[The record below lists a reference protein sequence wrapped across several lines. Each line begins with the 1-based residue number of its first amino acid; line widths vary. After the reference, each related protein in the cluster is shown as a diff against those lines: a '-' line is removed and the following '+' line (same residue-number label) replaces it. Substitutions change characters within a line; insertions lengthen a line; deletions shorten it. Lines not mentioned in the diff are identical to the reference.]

1 MLLGINIKRAD
12 SDDGGQIWS
21 RFKAFIEK
29 DSGLNEMISGVLLI
43 QNKCTDCANK
53 HNCDLQSVVLII
65 TPNWDIHLQNQTTTS
80 WCIKLFIK
88 LWSTESFPP
97 MLILP
102 FRSSN
107 TRSSEQV
114 SAGTLPNTH
123 PCVTPHSHAQIQC
136 VHFKPNLLT
145 QKMRNSH
152 VAPTIMI
159 K

>member
-43 QNKCTDCANK
+43 QNKCTDCTNK

-88 LWSTESFPP
+88 LWSTESFTPCSSYLSVHQTP
-97 MLILP
+97 GQANKWVQAHCLIH
-102 FRSSN
+102 
-107 TRSSEQV
+107 THV
-114 SAGTLPNTH
+114 SH
-123 PCVTPHSHAQIQC
+123 PTAMHKYSVCILNQTS
-136 VHFKPNLLT
+136 
-145 QKMRNSH
+145 
-152 VAPTIMI
+152 
-159 K
+159 